1 MIVSRSHIDSL
12 PCGIRVIIMGIV
24 KWYPPKASLSQPNKT
39 NLKPYHVLEG
49 MVEIGAILW
58 VVMPILSPRNSSLSS
73 SGEILEDGIE
83 YGHVPTSTAVVWC
96 EESFARSS

>member
-1 MIVSRSHIDSL
+1 
-12 PCGIRVIIMGIV
+12 MGIV

-73 SGEILEDGIE
+73 SGGILEDGIE
-83 YGHVPTSTAVVWC
+83 YCHLNHVPTSTAVVWC
-96 EESFARSS
+96 EEKFARSS